1 VSDRDTSITSVD
13 IYNSI
18 VMGFS
23 VIAWQTI
30 LLVVK
35 IQLPYYYDGRI
46 CIWSKIDS
54 NKNDVLKATSGGG
67 FI

>member
-1 VSDRDTSITSVD
+1 MDLG
-13 IYNSI
+13 IYGTLNYI
-18 VMGFS
+18 S

>member
-1 VSDRDTSITSVD
+1 MDLA
-13 IYNSI
+13 IYGTLNYI
-18 VMGFS
+18 S

-35 IQLPYYYDGRI
+35 IQLPYYYDDRI
-46 CIWSKIDS
+46 CTWSEIDS
-54 NKNDVLKATSGGG
+54 NKNHVLKATSGGG